1 MRLVLDTS
9 VVSAIMRR
17 EEPALDRLRALHP
30 GDLVLSSPVA
40 AEIEFG
46 LQRLPAGSR
55 RRTLLANEYERLRR
69 AVRWNDWTQ
78 EAALAFGRLKEDLER
93 AGIPVGDMDVIIG
106 SVAVAS
112 AAAWPPRTH
121 ATSGGCGG
129 CTWTPGHARCRIPRA
144 GEDQARFRA
153 EGRQP
158 GCAAHSYDRFNRRF
172 QLP

>member
-78 EAALAFGRLKEDLER
+78 EAALAFGRLKEDLEH
-93 AGIPVGDMDVIIG
+93 AGTPVGDMDVIIG
-106 SVAVAS
+106 SVAVAIGGGV
-112 AAAWPPRTH
+112 ATANARDFRRLRGLYVDAWPRALPDTPR
-121 ATSGGCGG
+121 G
-129 CTWTPGHARCRIPRA
+129 
-144 GEDQARFRA
+144 
-153 EGRQP
+153 
-158 GCAAHSYDRFNRRF
+158 
-172 QLP
+172 